1 MKIKTPVRFVP
12 ATQLADGTA
21 YYWQLFRF
29 RHMKRLGR
37 SGFFPYPA
45 ERLANGFSAS
55 EMAAQL
61 NAGHDFGFPYVQT
74 ERDVLKIINVAN
86 RSEFICLRFVNNE
99 WSPGVTDPNWEV
111 LDIINYGEA
120 IFPND

>member
-12 ATQLADGTA
+12 ATQLADDTA

-37 SGFFPYPA
+37 SGFFPYPS
-45 ERLANGFSAS
+45 ERLANGCSDR

-61 NAGHDFGFPYVQT
+61 NAGCDFGFPYEQT
-74 ERDVLKIINVAN
+74 ERDVLKLINVAN
-86 RSEFICLRFVNNE
+86 RSEFICLRFINGE
-99 WSPGVTDPNWEV
+99 WIPGVTDPNWEV
-111 LDIINYGEA
+111 LDLINYGEA
-120 IFPND
+120 VFTNN

>member
-1 MKIKTPVRFVP
+1 MRKKTPVRFVP
-12 ATQLADGTA
+12 ATALDENAA

-45 ERLANGFSAS
+45 ERLANGCSAS

-61 NAGHDFGFPYVQT
+61 NAGCDFGFPYEQT
-74 ERDVLKIINVAN
+74 ERDVLKIINATN
-86 RSEFICLRFVNNE
+86 RSEFICLRFADNE
-99 WSPGVTDPNWEV
+99 WSSGVTDPNWEV
-111 LDIINYGEA
+111 LDILNYGEA